1 MNKKRTTI
9 FLEESQIQKI
19 NAIAKRLKIPPAQLI
34 RTAIDFYLSLSEPTG
49 PMADVEFVRQKMIEK
64 RGGDDVDYREV
75 LRELAYEKAIEYR
88 NLKNNSA
95 RITTLVE
102 KEEVTQETLV
112 MVVQSIDEM
121 KQEVLAALVKE
132 VKRLGEAIDRLTEA
146 NHVQPIDNQPVQ

>member
-1 MNKKRTTI
+1 MKRTNI
-9 FLEESQIQKI
+9 HLEESQIEE
-19 NAIAKRLKIPPAQLI
+19 IAKRAKVEKVVPAQLI
-34 RTAIDFYLSLSEPTG
+34 RMAIDFYLSLSEPTG

-64 RGGDDVDYREV
+64 RGGADVDYREV

-102 KEEVTQETLV
+102 KEEVTQDVLLT
-112 MVVQSIDEM
+112 VVQSIDEM
-121 KQEVLAALVKE
+121 KQEVLTALVKE

-146 NHVQPIDNQPVQ
+146 NHAQTTNPN